1 MEEADKRR
9 IRGECVKLL
18 RAAGCE
24 EAVIKHCIAVAEL
37 ALEIA
42 AASKNKNK
50 NKNGNENKSID
61 EELVFTG
68 ALLHDIGRA
77 RSHGVEH
84 GFLGGEIAK
93 SLGLDDRLVKII
105 QRHVGAGITAEEAKQ
120 LGLPRI
126 SLMPETMEEKIVA
139 YADSL
144 IEGTRRTSIEHAL
157 SNLKK
162 KLGESH
168 PAVAR
173 LKKLHEEVTGF

>member
-1 MEEADKRR
+1 VEEADKRR

-42 AASKNKNK
+42 ASK

>member
-1 MEEADKRR
+1 VEEADKRR

-42 AASKNKNK
+42 AASK

-93 SLGLDDRLVKII
+93 SLGLDDELVKII

>member
-1 MEEADKRR
+1 VEEADKRR

-50 NKNGNENKSID
+50 NGNENKSIN

-93 SLGLDDRLVKII
+93 SLGLNDELVKII

>member
-42 AASKNKNK
+42 ASK

-120 LGLPRI
+120 LRLPRI

>member
-9 IRGECVKLL
+9 LRSECVELL

-42 AASKNKNK
+42 AANKNRNKNK
-50 NKNGNENKSID
+50 NID
-61 EELVFTG
+61 EELIFTG
-68 ALLHDIGRA
+68 ALLHDMGRA

-84 GFLGGEIAK
+84 GFLGGELAK
-93 SLGLDDRLVKII
+93 ASGLDDRLVKII

-120 LGLPRI
+120 LGLPPI
-126 SLMPETMEEKIVA
+126 SLMPETIEEKIVA
-139 YADSL
+139 YADCL
-144 IEGTRRTSIEHAL
+144 IEGTRRTSVEHAI

-162 KLGESH
+162 KLGARH
-168 PAVAR
+168 PAVER
-173 LKKLHEEVTGF
+173 LKKLHEEVMGTSTAF

>member
-9 IRGECVKLL
+9 LRSECVKLL

-42 AASKNKNK
+42 AANKNR
-50 NKNGNENKSID
+50 NKNID
-61 EELVFTG
+61 EGLIFTG
-68 ALLHDIGRA
+68 ALLHDMGRA

-84 GFLGGEIAK
+84 GFLGGELAK
-93 SLGLDDRLVKII
+93 ASGLDDRLVKII

-120 LGLPRI
+120 LGLPPI
-126 SLMPETMEEKIVA
+126 SLMPETIEEKIVA
-139 YADSL
+139 YADCL
-144 IEGTRRTSIEHAL
+144 IEGTRRTSVEHAI

-162 KLGESH
+162 KLGARH
-168 PAVAR
+168 PAVGR
-173 LKKLHEEVTGF
+173 LKKLHEEVMGTSTAF

>member
-9 IRGECVKLL
+9 LRSECVKLL

-42 AASKNKNK
+42 AANKNRNKNK
-50 NKNGNENKSID
+50 NID
-61 EELVFTG
+61 EELIFTG
-68 ALLHDIGRA
+68 ALLHDMGRA

-84 GFLGGEIAK
+84 GFLGGELAK
-93 SLGLDDRLVKII
+93 ASGLDDRLVKII

-120 LGLPRI
+120 LGLPPI
-126 SLMPETMEEKIVA
+126 SLMPETIEEKIVA
-139 YADSL
+139 YADCL
-144 IEGTRRTSIEHAL
+144 IEGTRRTSVEHAM

-162 KLGESH
+162 KLGARH
-168 PAVAR
+168 PAVER
-173 LKKLHEEVTGF
+173 LKKLHEEVMGTSTAF

>member
-1 MEEADKRR
+1 VEEADKRR

-50 NKNGNENKSID
+50 KGNENKSID

-93 SLGLDDRLVKII
+93 SLGLDDGLVKII

>member
-1 MEEADKRR
+1 VEEADKRR

-42 AASKNKNK
+42 AASK